1 MRLTESTEKL
11 PSARINAANVALHHN
26 TAVHYMYLLLFL
38 SRKLGLDA
46 TGARGHHWRRQGI
59 VPKHFECIGV
69 VTVNLRELSRLL
81 DLSQT
86 TISRAL
92 NGYPEV
98 NEKTRQRVLQAATK
112 TGYRPNRAAQRL
124 ATGKTNS
131 IGLVMPTGSGRD
143 TDLHFAEFLSGLGE
157 VAVANDVQ
165 LVINPSRAEDEEAT
179 FRRLAAGGS
188 VDAVYLSY
196 IRRADPRIALLKS
209 LSLPFVVHG
218 REIDA
223 ELDYPLLDLDNAGA
237 FNDATRLLLQ
247 LGHRRFALLNAPEH
261 LSFAIAR
268 NTGVTEAL
276 MAQGLTM
283 QPDFVQHSPMTEE
296 YGYRG
301 MMRLLDQPEP
311 PTAVLCSSI
320 VLALGVVRA
329 INERGLQL
337 GRDVSLIAHDDVFPY
352 LKAENFSTPLT
363 TTRSSI
369 RQAGARIAERLIGEV
384 AGIAA
389 NPQQE
394 IWKAE
399 LIVRA
404 STGPV
409 AVKPSRPRRKPGA
422 QAAE

>member
-1 MRLTESTEKL
+1 M
-11 PSARINAANVALHHN
+11 
-26 TAVHYMYLLLFL
+26 
-38 SRKLGLDA
+38 
-46 TGARGHHWRRQGI
+46 
-59 VPKHFECIGV
+59 
-69 VTVNLRELSRLL
+69 NLRDLSRLL
-81 DLSQT
+81 NLSQT

-98 NEKTRQRVLQAATK
+98 NEQTRQRVLQAVAK

-165 LVINPSRAEDEEAT
+165 LVINPSKAEDEEAT

-196 IRRADPRIALLKS
+196 IRRSDPRIALLKS

-218 REIDA
+218 REIDGV
-223 ELDYPLLDLDNAGA
+223 LDYPLLDLDNAGA

-247 LGHRRFALLNAPEH
+247 LGHQRFALLNAPDY
-261 LSFAIAR
+261 LCFAIAR
-268 NTGVTEAL
+268 LNGTNIAL
-276 MAQGLTM
+276 AAHGLALA
-283 QPDFVQHSPMTEE
+283 PALVQHSAMTEE

-301 MMRLLDQPEP
+301 MMRFLDQPEP

-320 VLALGVVRA
+320 VLALGAVRA

-369 RQAGARIAERLIGEV
+369 RQAGIRIAERLIGEV
-384 AGIAA
+384 AGIVAS
-389 NPQQE
+389 PQQE

-409 AVKPSRPRRKPGA
+409 ATRPARPRRKPGA
-422 QAAE
+422 EAAE